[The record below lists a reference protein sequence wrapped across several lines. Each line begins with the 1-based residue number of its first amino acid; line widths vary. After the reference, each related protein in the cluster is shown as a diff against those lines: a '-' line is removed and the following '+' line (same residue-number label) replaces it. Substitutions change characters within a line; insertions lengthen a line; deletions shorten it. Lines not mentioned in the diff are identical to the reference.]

1 MLQLYWLILVSD
13 SLGFI
18 MGTEYHIDNTKTTW
32 EKANELCKRNGTILA
47 EPSHSTITELAERLR
62 SLGYT
67 NSDRFWI
74 GLTFNPATSQFV
86 WSTGDIAQQ
95 NLVNLTCGKFAGS
108 LRRICYVLTN
118 IDHSSSPCFLRWS
131 CQDARYGYIC
141 QNGPEAKTL
150 GTSHTRVQQV
160 LPTAT
165 TRGIFSSSTFLTAA
179 VPSTALEVPLIAP
192 SDKAFLSSS
201 TLPALS
207 STALDVL
214 PRMTASTGNV
224 LASSTLPTVKL
235 LLTAPSSRASLS
247 SRTVPAASSN
257 AFENLP
263 TASTGK
269 ILASNTVLAVSSNA
283 LEVLPTASTER
294 ALASSSPSFL
304 STTALE
310 VRVPTLTAWKAFNAN
325 ITSNSVK
332 RHSNYPLLDFYRK
345 VASLNPQDPLSLKL
359 LTDVYQDFIHALQE
373 NSKTEIG
380 EGIMLSARAIEVYA
394 FKYASFNLNASKRE
408 ERKENQHIVIH
419 VSLVPKGY
427 ADNFTFSGEDN
438 FEEVA
443 KITLPSSSFR
453 NQDTIVVNTLYLGL
467 DEYFYSLG
475 PSNKRIG
482 SSILGSSLKPYQ
494 TGVFR
499 ENVTIVLRTLKGNE
513 HKDSKKCVFWKWNYS
528 YLNNGSWSGDGCSLV
543 KTNGSHVVCT
553 CNHLTNFAILINI
566 KPQELPEKHQKALTY
581 ITYIGLGISLV
592 GETITIVA
600 YMLLLCSNNDQQS
613 HVHMNLVATLAM
625 AQVIFLAGIDTSQDQ
640 VLCLTVAALL
650 HYFCLSAFCWML
662 IEGIMLYLLIIEV
675 YNNELNLRLCYSFSF
690 GIPGLLV
697 GVTLLIAQLRKEG
710 IYQYKASRWCWL
722 STENYY
728 IWSFAAPVILI
739 TSINAM
745 VFCGVVKE
753 MVTMPSTR
761 SRKFHAIKTT
771 VKACIVL
778 FPLLGVTWLFGLLSL
793 SKAGLVSQYVFTV
806 LNTLQGLLIF
816 LLHCI
821 RNSEIRAV
829 WNKKLQNV
837 KRQAWNLFRIGR
849 PPATTSSTPEA
860 QSYRA
865 ERSEMEMSR
874 RNNKIAPVDG

>member
-1 MLQLYWLILVSD
+1 
-13 SLGFI
+13 

-32 EKANELCKRNGTILA
+32 EKANELCKTNGSVLA
-47 EPSHSTITELAERLR
+47 EPSHSTIIELAERLR

-67 NSDRFWI
+67 NSDSFWI
-74 GLTFNPATSQFV
+74 GLTFNPASSQFV
-86 WSTGDIAQQ
+86 WSTGDIAHQ

-108 LRRICYVLTN
+108 FRRICYVLTN
-118 IDHSSSPCFLRWS
+118 IDHSSSSPCFLRRS

-141 QNGPEAKTL
+141 QNGLEAKTL
-150 GTSHTRVQQV
+150 AASHTRVQQV

-165 TRGIFSSSTFLTAA
+165 TRRIFSSSTFLTAA
-179 VPSTALEVPLIAP
+179 VPSTALEVPLTAP

-207 STALDVL
+207 STALDAL
-214 PRMTASTGNV
+214 PRMTGKV
-224 LASSTLPTVKL
+224 LASSTLPTVEL

-247 SRTVPAASSN
+247 SSTLPAAS
-257 AFENLP
+257 FENLP

-294 ALASSSPSFL
+294 ALASSSPSSL
-304 STTALE
+304 SATALE
-310 VRVPTLTAWKAFNAN
+310 VRVPALTAWKTFNAN

-332 RHSNYPLLDFYRK
+332 RHSKYPLLDFYRK
-345 VASLNPQDPLSLKL
+345 VASLNPQDPLSLEL
-359 LTDVYQDFIHALQE
+359 LTDLYKDFIHALQE

-380 EGIMLSARAIEVYA
+380 EGIMLSARAIEEFA
-394 FKYASFNLNASKRE
+394 FKYASFNLNAPKRD
-408 ERKENQHIVIH
+408 ERQENQHIVIH

-443 KITLPSSSFR
+443 KIILPSYLFR
-453 NQDTIVVNTLYLGL
+453 NQDTTVVNTLYLGL

-475 PSNKRIG
+475 PSDKRID

-499 ENVTIVLRTLKGNE
+499 ENVTIVLRTFKGNE
-513 HKDSKKCVFWKWNYS
+513 HKDSKKCVFWKWNH
-528 YLNNGSWSGDGCSLV
+528 LHPNNGRWSGDGCSLV

-553 CNHLTNFAILINI
+553 CNHLTNFAILIDI
-566 KPQELPEKHQKALTY
+566 KPQKIPEKHQKALTF
-581 ITYIGLGISLV
+581 ITYIGLGISLL

-600 YMLLLCSNNDQQS
+600 YMLLLCSNSDQQI

-625 AQVIFLAGIDTSQDQ
+625 AQVIFLAGIDTSQNQ

-697 GVTLLIAQLRKEG
+697 GVTLLIAQLGKEG

-739 TSINAM
+739 TTINAI

-837 KRQAWNLFRIGR
+837 KRQAWNVFRIGR

-860 QSYRA
+860 QSYRP

-874 RNNKIAPVDG
+874 KNNKIAPVDG

>member
-1 MLQLYWLILVSD
+1 
-13 SLGFI
+13 

-32 EKANELCKRNGTILA
+32 EKANELCKKNGSVLA

-67 NSDRFWI
+67 NSDSFWI
-74 GLTFNPATSQFV
+74 GLTFNPASSQFV
-86 WSTGDIAQQ
+86 WSTGDIAHQ

-108 LRRICYVLTN
+108 FRRICYVLTN
-118 IDHSSSPCFLRWS
+118 IDHSSSSPCFLRWS

-141 QNGPEAKTL
+141 QNGLEAT
-150 GTSHTRVQQV
+150 
-160 LPTAT
+160 
-165 TRGIFSSSTFLTAA
+165 
-179 VPSTALEVPLIAP
+179 

-214 PRMTASTGNV
+214 PRMTGKV
-224 LASSTLPTVKL
+224 LASSTLPTVEL

-247 SRTVPAASSN
+247 SSTLPAASSN

-294 ALASSSPSFL
+294 SLASSSPSSL
-304 STTALE
+304 SATALE
-310 VRVPTLTAWKAFNAN
+310 VRVPALTAWKTVNAN

-332 RHSNYPLLDFYRK
+332 RHSNYPVSLTQSEIPAKASSQSTKITFILVKNPFVDSDIELIFNLSIFLQLLDFYRK

-359 LTDVYQDFIHALQE
+359 LTDAFEEFIHALQE

-380 EGIMLSARAIEVYA
+380 EGIMLSARAIEEFA
-394 FKYASFNLNASKRE
+394 FKYASFNLNASKRD

-427 ADNFTFSGEDN
+427 ANNFTFSGEDN

-443 KITLPSSSFR
+443 KLTLPSYLFR
-453 NQDTIVVNTLYLGL
+453 NQDTTVVNTLYLGL

-482 SSILGSSLKPYQ
+482 SSILGSSLNPYQ
-494 TGVFR
+494 AGVFR
-499 ENVTIVLRTLKGNE
+499 ENVTIVLPTLKGNE
-513 HKDSKKCVFWKWNYS
+513 HKNSKKCVFWKWNRS
-528 YLNNGSWSGDGCSLV
+528 YPNNGSWSGDGCSLV

-566 KPQELPEKHQKALTY
+566 KPQELPEKHQKALTF
-581 ITYIGLGISLV
+581 ITYIGLGISLL

-600 YMLLLCSNNDQQS
+600 YMLLLCSNSDQQS

-697 GVTLLIAQLRKEG
+697 GVTLLIAQLGKEG

-739 TSINAM
+739 TTINVM

-761 SRKFHAIKTT
+761 SRKFHALKTT

-837 KRQAWNLFRIGR
+837 KRQTWNLFRIGR

-860 QSYRA
+860 QSYRP

>member
-1 MLQLYWLILVSD
+1 
-13 SLGFI
+13 

-118 IDHSSSPCFLRWS
+118 IDHSTSPCFLRWS

-141 QNGPEAKTL
+141 QNGPEGK
-150 GTSHTRVQQV
+150 V
-160 LPTAT
+160 LSN
-165 TRGIFSSSTFLTAA
+165 RIFSSSTFLTAA
-179 VPSTALEVPLIAP
+179 VLSTALEAPLTAP

-201 TLPALS
+201 TLPALF

-214 PRMTASTGNV
+214 PRMTESTENV

-235 LLTAPSSRASLS
+235 LLTAPSGRASLS
-247 SRTVPAASSN
+247 SRTLPAASSN

-294 ALASSSPSFL
+294 ALASSSPSSL

-310 VRVPTLTAWKAFNAN
+310 VRVPALTAWKAFHAN

-359 LTDVYQDFIHALQE
+359 PTDAYQDFIHALQE

-380 EGIMLSARAIEVYA
+380 ECIMLSARAIEEFA

-408 ERKENQHIVIH
+408 ERKENQNIVIH
-419 VSLVPKGY
+419 VHVLYTSLVPKGY
-427 ADNFTFSGEDN
+427 ANNFTFSEEDN

-443 KITLPSSSFR
+443 KITLPSYLFR
-453 NQDTIVVNTLYLGL
+453 NQDTIVVNTLYFGL
-467 DEYFYSLG
+467 DEYFYSLD
-475 PSNKRIG
+475 PSDKRVD

-499 ENVTIVLRTLKGNE
+499 ENVTIVLRTFKGNE
-513 HKDSKKCVFWKWNYS
+513 HKDSKKCVFWKWNHS
-528 YLNNGSWSGDGCSLV
+528 NPNNGSWSGDGCSLV
-543 KTNGSHVVCT
+543 KTNGSHVICT

-566 KPQELPEKHQKALTY
+566 KPQKLPERHQRALAY
-581 ITYIGLGISLV
+581 ITYIGLGISLL

-600 YMLLLCSNNDQQS
+600 YMLLMCSNNDQQS
-613 HVHMNLVATLAM
+613 HVHINLVATLAM

-675 YNNELNLRLCYSFSF
+675 YNNELNLRLCYSSSF
-690 GIPGLLV
+690 G
-697 GVTLLIAQLRKEG
+697 
-710 IYQYKASRWCWL
+710 
-722 STENYY
+722 
-728 IWSFAAPVILI
+728 
-739 TSINAM
+739 
-745 VFCGVVKE
+745 
-753 MVTMPSTR
+753 
-761 SRKFHAIKTT
+761 
-771 VKACIVL
+771 
-778 FPLLGVTWLFGLLSL
+778 
-793 SKAGLVSQYVFTV
+793 
-806 LNTLQGLLIF
+806 
-816 LLHCI
+816 
-821 RNSEIRAV
+821 
-829 WNKKLQNV
+829 
-837 KRQAWNLFRIGR
+837 
-849 PPATTSSTPEA
+849 
-860 QSYRA
+860 
-865 ERSEMEMSR
+865 
-874 RNNKIAPVDG
+874 